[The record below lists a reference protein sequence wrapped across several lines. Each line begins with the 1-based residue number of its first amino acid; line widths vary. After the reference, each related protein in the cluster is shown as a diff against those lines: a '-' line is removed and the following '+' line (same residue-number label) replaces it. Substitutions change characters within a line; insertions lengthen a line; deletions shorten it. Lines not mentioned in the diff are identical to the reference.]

1 MNRTIKNTIVIRFL
15 LVLLALP
22 LVLSGCGTK
31 KVNLGI
37 TNTVDKTAVSVGDQ
51 VAYTITLTNKGSVDA
66 TGITVTDAL
75 PVGVTYVS
83 SNAGQGSYDD
93 STGIWTVGN
102 LNSQASAKLTITAD
116 VTKEAGVKIVD
127 NTARVTHSDQ
137 PDANSVNEIAS
148 SSFTVQSADMKV
160 TITADNATPNERDT
174 VTYII
179 SLNNNG
185 PANATGVMVYDA
197 LPIQDVTYVSSNTDE
212 GSYDASTG
220 NWTVGNVDNG
230 ANATLTIK
238 ATVNSG
244 TGTFVID
251 NNTQI
256 IFADQP
262 DTDLN
267 NNVATASITV
277 NGADLDITK
286 SVDNSTPSENDTV
299 TYTVYLDNSGP
310 LDGTGIIVTD
320 VLPTGVTYVSS
331 TADEGTYDAGTGIWT
346 VGNIANGANA
356 TLTIKAT
363 VNSGTSSQKIT
374 SNAGIT
380 HADQADGAIYNNTSA
395 TTITV
400 Q

>member
-102 LNSQASAKLTITAD
+102 LDAKASAKLTITAD
-116 VTKEAGVKIVD
+116 VTKKAGVKIVD